1 MLCPCPYQPWD
12 IYHFPTVSLVSN
24 ISSTHI
30 QFPYCLFLWAV
41 HLWCPLHRIVFTIS
55 LNGYHL
61 EYSFIV
67 HLFSLSTV
75 LLFSTAV
82 WPLLICTLGFC
93 ILFKNKIFFFFFTCS
108 DLFFFNAFFFSST
121 VSQFLRELAERVGEN
136 ITEWKL
142 WWSSEISVLLY
153 YTRKHLYDVRRK
165 VLATQL

>member
-1 MLCPCPYQPWD
+1 MYCHKSIQTATLCSLPCSVHAHISPE
-12 IYHFPTVSLVSN
+12 IYIVFQQCPL
-24 ISSTHI
+24 
-30 QFPYCLFLWAV
+30 CLTFLLHTYNFLIFFFLWAV
-41 HLWCPLHRIVFTIS
+41 HLWCPLHRVVFTIS

-82 WPLLICTLGFC
+82 WPLLIHTLGFC
-93 ILFKNKIFFFFFTCS
+93 ILFKNKIFFFFFFH
-108 DLFFFNAFFFSST
+108 LQWPILFNAFFSST
-121 VSQFLRELAERVGEN
+121 VSQLLWELAERVGEN

-153 YTRKHLYDVRRK
+153 
-165 VLATQL
+165 

>member
-12 IYHFPTVSLVSN
+12 IYRFPTVSLVSN

-41 HLWCPLHRIVFTIS
+41 HLWCPLHRVVFTIS

-82 WPLLICTLGFC
+82 WPLLIHTLGFC
-93 ILFKNKIFFFFFTCS
+93 ILFKNKIFFFFFH
-108 DLFFFNAFFFSST
+108 LQWPILFNAFFSST
-121 VSQFLRELAERVGEN
+121 VSQLLWELAERVGEN

-142 WWSSEISVLLY
+142 WWSSKISVLLY
-153 YTRKHLYDVRRK
+153 YARKHLHDVRWK